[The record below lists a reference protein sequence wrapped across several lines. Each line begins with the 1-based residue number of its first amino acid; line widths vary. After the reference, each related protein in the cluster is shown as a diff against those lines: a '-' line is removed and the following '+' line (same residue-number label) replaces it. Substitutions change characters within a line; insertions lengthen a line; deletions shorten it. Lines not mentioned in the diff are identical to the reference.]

1 MVINPGPYVWNL
13 DSNMQQKGPT
23 TMDNYHVTDS
33 NLNLKEAASEVDGTQ
48 EKWEEQEGWSSLR
61 NMSTKIYQ

>member
-48 EKWEEQEGWSSLR
+48 GKWEEQEGWSSLR